1 MNIALYGFM
10 GVGKTSSGKHLA
22 SSLGYEFIDMD
33 EEIERR
39 EGRTILEIFRDDG
52 EPKFRELERDLV
64 TDLSKREKTVIG
76 CGGGALVDL
85 VNAEKLQETS
95 TLVYLTANVDT
106 IIERTGRRNNR
117 PLLNV
122 ENPRKKV
129 LELLGMRRK
138 IYERWA
144 EITINT
150 NGKSPSQVA
159 EEIRERLKQ

>member
-10 GVGKTSSGKHLA
+10 GVGKTTTGIQLA
-22 SSLGYEFIDMD
+22 RSLGYEFIDMD
-33 EEIERR
+33 AEIERR
-39 EGRTILEIFRDDG
+39 EGRSILEIFRDDG

-64 TDLSKREKTVIG
+64 TDLSKMDETVIG

-85 VNAEKLQETS
+85 VNAEKLRETS
-95 TLVYLTANVDT
+95 TLVYLTASVDA
-106 IIERTGRRNNR
+106 ILERTGRRNNR

-129 LELLGMRRK
+129 VELLGMRRH
-138 IYERWA
+138 IYERYA

-150 NGKSPSQVA
+150 TGKTPGQVA
-159 EEIRERLKQ
+159 EEIRERMKQ

>member
-10 GVGKTSSGKHLA
+10 GVGKSTTGAHLA
-22 SSLGYEFIDMD
+22 RSLGYEFIDMD
-33 EEIERR
+33 AEIERR
-39 EGRTILEIFRDDG
+39 EGKTILEIFRDDG

-64 TDLSKREKTVIG
+64 TDLSKREDTVIG

-85 VNAEKLQETS
+85 VNAEKLRETS
-95 TLVYLTANVDT
+95 TLVYLTASVDT
-106 IIERTGRRNNR
+106 ILERTGRRNTR

-122 ENPRKKV
+122 ENPREKV
-129 LELLGMRRK
+129 EELLGMRRT

-150 NGKSPSQVA
+150 TGKTQSQVA
-159 EEIRERLKQ
+159 EEIREKMKQ